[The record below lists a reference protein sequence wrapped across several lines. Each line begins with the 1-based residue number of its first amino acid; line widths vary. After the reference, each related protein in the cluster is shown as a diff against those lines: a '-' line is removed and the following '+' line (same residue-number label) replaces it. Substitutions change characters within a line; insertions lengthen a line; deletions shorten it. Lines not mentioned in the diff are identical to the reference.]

1 MALVRTGSGYL
12 TGQILWNSVSNGPAA
27 NTSTVTA
34 TLQIQRSALNA
45 TTGTFKGTFTV
56 GGVSESLSWYGTLP
70 TYEWVTIKTITTTV
84 SHNADGNGSC
94 YLYAIVN
101 GPTGTTMEGTNV
113 SGEST
118 VALDWIPRF
127 ASIISATDFTD
138 EGNPTITYSNPA
150 GTAVDALTAC
160 ISITGAV
167 DDVNYR
173 DVPKTETEY
182 TFHLTEAER
191 NTLRAAIPNSQTG
204 KFQFHLATTM
214 DDVWEH
220 PYVYGT
226 MRIVNANPTIS
237 PAVTDTNEATKALTG
252 NPAILVALHSK
263 ASVTI
268 NASAKKYATIASKR
282 VEHGAAVLTGD
293 GTLSIT
299 NHPIKFTVTDS
310 RGFSTTQ
317 YAANT
322 IIPYI
327 DPTCEIGNNMPE
339 ADGAFAL
346 VVSGFFYNGSFGAK
360 ANSLT
365 VQYRYKTAGG
375 SYGSWTTFGAVSK
388 NGNNYTATADLTG
401 LDYQTTY
408 VFQARVIDAI
418 HTSGVYASEKNV
430 IAKPVFDWG
439 QNDFRFNVPIIGTNG
454 SSDGLCLWTDNEGG
468 NIRIYPPSGNTY
480 TDFWEMDSFDSCNL
494 RIFTHRKSTNPYGSG
509 YIFPLVLHTDGSI
522 SVDNAAQTRNNLGIT
537 DEDNNIRK
545 FLALSATTSGGWIIT
560 DFLNI
565 DTANQFGDIN
575 RPGYVV
581 AGQTHSIPSGL
592 SHGIREVFF
601 YNPEFII
608 IKVTGW
614 DMNGNPCVGY
624 QQFRGFTIG
633 WQPWEWE
640 NPPMAIGVEY
650 RTTERWDGKPV
661 YTKCVNCGAL
671 ANKMSVIPHNITM
684 KNPISCVVFVDGQ
697 FTAPSNYQ
705 EESKLVAYATYANVF
720 IYSNGVGDAVGKT
733 VYAILKYT
741 KD

>member
-1 MALVRTGSGYL
+1 MASGTMALVRTGSGYL

-84 SHNADGNGSC
+84 SHNADGNGGC

-101 GPTGTTMEGTNV
+101 GPTGTTMEGTYV
-113 SGEST
+113 SGSST

-138 EGNPTITYSNPA
+138 EENPTITYSNPA
-150 GTAVDALTAC
+150 GDAVDGLVAC
-160 ISITGAV
+160 ITITGETA
-167 DDVNYR
+167 DVAYR
-173 DVPKTETEY
+173 PIPTTGTSY
-182 TFHLTEAER
+182 TFPLTEAER
-191 NTLRAAIPNSQTG
+191 NTLRAAMPNSQTR
-204 KFQFHLATTM
+204 KFIFNVASVLGGITERSSVNA
-214 DDVWEH
+214 
-220 PYVYGT
+220 T

-237 PAVTDTNEATKALTG
+237 PAVTDTNEVTKALTG

-282 VEHGAAVLTGD
+282 VEHGSAVLTGD

-317 YAANT
+317 YAPNT

-346 VVSGFFYNGSFGAK
+346 VVSGLFYNGSFGAK

-375 SYGSWTTFGAVSK
+375 SYGSWTAFGAVSK
-388 NGNNYTATADLTG
+388 NGNNYTATTNLTG

-418 HTSGVYASEKNV
+418 HTSGVYASEKAV

-439 QNDFRFNVPIIGTNG
+439 QNDFRFNVPVIGSNG
-454 SSDGLCLWTDNEGG
+454 SRDGLRLWTDNEGG
-468 NIRIYPPSGNTY
+468 NIRIYPPSSNIY
-480 TDFWEMDSFDSCNL
+480 TNYWDMDSYNGSEL
-494 RIFTHRKSTNPYGSG
+494 RIYGSKKSTNPNGSG
-509 YIFPLVLHTDGSI
+509 NVFPFRLLTDGSLA
-522 SVDNAAQTRNNLGIT
+522 VGNAAKTRKNLGVAPAT
-537 DEDNNIRK
+537 ESNG
-545 FLALSATTSGGWIIT
+545 SAACYYRTVDGVTEWI
-560 DFLNI
+560 
-565 DTANQFGDIN
+565 
-575 RPGYVV
+575 
-581 AGQTHSIPSGL
+581 
-592 SHGIREVFF
+592 
-601 YNPEFII
+601 
-608 IKVTGW
+608 
-614 DMNGNPCVGY
+614 
-624 QQFRGFTIG
+624 
-633 WQPWEWE
+633 
-640 NPPMAIGVEY
+640 NPPMAVGTEY
-650 RTTERWDGKPV
+650 RTTERYNGKPV
-661 YTKCVNCGAL
+661 YV
-671 ANKMSVIPHNITM
+671 
-684 KNPISCVVFVDGQ
+684 
-697 FTAPSNYQ
+697 
-705 EESKLVAYATYANVF
+705 KLVNYGTMPNNTQKSISVSATGVTQIIYAEGMARH
-720 IYSNGVGDAVGKT
+720 SAGVTHVPLGDHSAV
-733 VYAILKYT
+733 AIVAEIFSTSIALTLQASTDFSAWSAMVQLKYV
-741 KD
+741 K